1 MACGCKNKNKQ
12 TTSASQATPT
22 KTTAPN
28 NNGANVRRLERRI
41 IR

>member
-12 TTSASQATPT
+12 ATSSPQTQPT
-22 KTTAPN
+22 RQSSTN
-28 NNGANVRRLERRI
+28 SNGANVRRLERRI